1 MIRYLTVHEL
11 LVIARAVNRG
21 IDAIRDYGLL
31 ASAAARPS
39 TKVFGVDPYPELF
52 DKAAALL
59 HSLARNRALID
70 GNKRTAFL
78 AAALM
83 LERNGV
89 VLATRPDEQEPV
101 MIAVAVEDM
110 DVPEIAE
117 HLRKW
122 SR

>member
-1 MIRYLTVHEL
+1 M
-11 LVIARAVNRG
+11 
-21 IDAIRDYGLL
+21 
-31 ASAAARPS
+31 
-39 TKVFGVDPYPELF
+39 
-52 DKAAALL
+52 L
-59 HSLARNRALID
+59 HSLARRRALID

-89 VLATRPDEQEPV
+89 ILAALPDEQEPIMV
-101 MIAVAVEDM
+101 AVAVGDM

-122 SR
+122 SE

>member
-11 LVIARAVNRG
+11 LLIARAVNRG
-21 IDAIRDYGLL
+21 TDAIRDYGLL

-39 TKVFGVDPYPELF
+39 TTVFGVDPYPELF
-52 DKAAALL
+52 EKAAALL
-59 HSLARNRALID
+59 HSLARNHALID

-89 VLATRPDEQEPV
+89 MLAALPDEQEPI
-101 MIAVAVEDM
+101 MIAVAVGDM
-110 DVPEIAE
+110 DVPDIAE

-122 SR
+122 AE

>member
-11 LVIARAVNRG
+11 LLIARAVNRG
-21 IDAIRDYGLL
+21 TDAIRDYGLL

-39 TKVFGVDPYPELF
+39 TTVFGVDPYPELF
-52 DKAAALL
+52 EKAAALL
-59 HSLARNRALID
+59 HSLARNRALND
-70 GNKRTAFL
+70 GDKRTAFL

-89 VLATRPDEQEPV
+89 MLAALPDEQEPI
-101 MIAVAVEDM
+101 MIAVAVGDM

-122 SR
+122 AE

>member
-1 MIRYLTVHEL
+1 MTVHEL
-11 LVIARAVNRG
+11 LLIARAVNRG
-21 IDAIRDYGLL
+21 ADAVRDYGLL

-39 TKVFGVDPYPELF
+39 TTVFGVDPYPDLF
-52 DKAAALL
+52 EKAAALL
-59 HSLARNRALID
+59 HSLARNHALID

-89 VLATRPDEQEPV
+89 VLSALPDDQEPV
-101 MIAVAVEDM
+101 MNAIAIGDM
-110 DVPEIAE
+110 DVPEIAV

-122 SR
+122 SE

>member
-1 MIRYLTVHEL
+1 MSSGAQIP
-11 LVIARAVNRG
+11 AR
-21 IDAIRDYGLL
+21 
-31 ASAAARPS
+31 SAGARS
-39 TKVFGVDPYPELF
+39 DLR
-52 DKAAALL
+52 AAALL
-59 HSLARNRALID
+59 HSLARNHALID

-89 VLATRPDEQEPV
+89 VLAVLPDEQEPV
-101 MIAVAVEDM
+101 MIAVAVGDM

-122 SR
+122 SE

>member
-11 LVIARAVNRG
+11 LLIARAVNRG
-21 IDAIRDYGLL
+21 TDAIRDYGLL

-39 TKVFGVDPYPELF
+39 TTVFGVDPYPELLE
-52 DKAAALL
+52 KAAALL

-89 VLATRPDEQEPV
+89 MLAALPDEQEPI
-101 MIAVAVEDM
+101 MIAVAVGDM

-122 SR
+122 SE